1 MDQYGVLLSEV
12 LWLAVLKHAQSR
24 PQNWG
29 MGEHED
35 LPSIR
40 CWMHLDGFFLC
51 FKTSQNLS
59 NPVDVHDM
67 FSEPSP
73 IVSGGLFKEFWEKC
87 LRWKGGG
94 FPPGSSRFD
103 IAMVNN
109 PIFIDE
115 KGYTQIHQC
124 KPDLRPISMFFLPR
138 SNQIDRLE
146 KALPLQVG

>member
-1 MDQYGVLLSEV
+1 MFVC
-12 LWLAVLKHAQSR
+12 K
-24 PQNWG
+24 
-29 MGEHED
+29 
-35 LPSIR
+35 
-40 CWMHLDGFFLC
+40 LC
-51 FKTSQNLS
+51 VWYRKGHFKTSQNLS

-146 KALPLQVG
+146 KALPLQVGWDRIQPRVWPLSCHRRAAAVSKPRSLEIPRCLA